1 MAGAADII
9 GGKDHRLRPSFGI
22 VVLHQFQGEFCA
34 GYIDKGN
41 GDISIGRLI
50 HKSSRLEKA
59 FISPV
64 RQTVVGLHPQQI
76 AVIVH
81 SLLHVIYKNTDV
93 RQADNVRQ
101 FGPDHARFVV
111 THLLCPLIQWSEH
124 W

>member
-1 MAGAADII
+1 MEAVVGFIGLGLI
-9 GGKDHRLRPSFGI
+9 GGSI
-22 VVLHQFQGEFCA
+22 A
-34 GYIDKGN
+34 KGLKRAHPE
-41 GDISIGRLI
+41 IKIMAYMRS
-50 HKSSRLEKA
+50 SSRLEKA